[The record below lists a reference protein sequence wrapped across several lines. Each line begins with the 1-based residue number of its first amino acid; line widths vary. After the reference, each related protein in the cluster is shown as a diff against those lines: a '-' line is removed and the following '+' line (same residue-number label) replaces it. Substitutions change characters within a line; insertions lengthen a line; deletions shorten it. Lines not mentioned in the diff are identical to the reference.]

1 MRRSTGRHV
10 VAFFATMGVFWTL
23 ALPSW
28 GVDPPDN
35 GAPLVDRTP
44 SDTNELIVFF
54 RPGTDVGVFAQDRG
68 LRVVHALRS
77 DPNAFVLAAS
87 TVAEALA
94 HIPVLRQDH
103 AVIAVYPNQRTAYI
117 RTDFVPDDPYFHK
130 DTPEPGWPGQ
140 WHLINEHVA
149 GLDARVLGAWERNI
163 TGQGVT
169 IGIIDDCLETT
180 HPDLQP
186 NYVAADSW
194 DFGQNDPNPDPVYSS
209 DIHGIAVAGVAA
221 ARGGNTIGVTGAAP
235 YAGLAGLRIDFPNQT
250 TQMFVDATLYHSS
263 GSNTYIKVKNHSY
276 TLPYTYISTNAEVDA
291 LVSSAAAG
299 TIHCIAAGN
308 ERGATSE
315 DANKKDLTNRP
326 EAICVAAMG
335 SNGRFA
341 SYSCFGACVFVT
353 TPSSSSSSLFRIT
366 TTDRTGSLGYNGS
379 ADSFPDLDYTSRFG
393 GTSASSPLA
402 AGVMALVKEVQPALD
417 VRFAKHLLTLT
428 STIVDPSD
436 STVSSDGGWRT
447 NAAGFTFNQNYGF
460 GLIHADALTEHALL
474 YTGVTPLATET
485 TGMVMVN
492 RNLPGNDPD
501 GLTRTFTFN
510 STTPLEA
517 VRVYLN
523 ISHGH
528 RGEVVAYLTSPS
540 GYTSRLMAARA
551 DDSGSNIVWTFTTNA
566 FWGEIPVGTWALNVR
581 DIGTQATGRWNRYSV
596 TAQMGQLVAHPCPF
610 PPAVT
615 AIDPPAAENDG
626 VLVGAVITGSNF
638 STDSMGAILTRAGEP
653 DIVAS
658 NVNVVSGDQM
668 TCDFDLDG
676 AATGNWNIVV
686 TKADCDDAI
695 LPDAL
700 TVTLPVPDIPAD
712 FNGDG
717 FVDEADFAIFEA
729 CFTGPAVP
737 YDPNDLPPGCTLEPD
752 EDGFIAADFDRDGD
766 VDQTDFGIFQRC
778 WSGEGNPADPN
789 CANVN

>member
-1 MRRSTGRHV
+1 MRHSVRRYGV
-10 VAFFATMGVFWTL
+10 VLCAIAVACSAR

-28 GVDPPDN
+28 GIDLPVHDSPST
-35 GAPLVDRTP
+35 AQLP
-44 SDTNELIVFF
+44 SDTNELIVFLQ
-54 RPGTDVGVFAQDRG
+54 PGTDVEAFSRGRG
-68 LRVVHALRS
+68 LEVVHALRS
-77 DPNAFVLAAS
+77 DPNAYVLAAPS
-87 TVAEALA
+87 VAEALA
-94 HIPVLRQDH
+94 HVPVLRQDD

-130 DTPEPGWPGQ
+130 DTPDTGWPGQ
-140 WHLINEHVA
+140 WHLINEHVV
-149 GLDARVLGAWERNI
+149 GLDARVQGAWERNI

-235 YAGLAGLRIDFPNQT
+235 YAGLAGLRIDFQNQT
-250 TQMFVDATLYHSS
+250 TYMFVDATLYHSS
-263 GSNTYIKVKNHSY
+263 GTNTSIKVKNHSY
-276 TLPYTYISTNAEVDA
+276 TMPYTYVSSSAQVDA

-299 TIHCIAAGN
+299 TVHCHAAGN
-308 ERGATSE
+308 ERGATAE
-315 DANKKDLTNRP
+315 DANKKDVTNQP

-335 SNGRFA
+335 SNGKFA

-353 TPSSSSSSLFRIT
+353 APSSSSSNLLRIT

-379 ADSFPDLDYTSRFG
+379 GDSFPDLDYTSRFG

-417 VRFAKHLLTLT
+417 VRFAKHLLALT
-428 STIVDPSD
+428 STIVDPAD
-436 STVSSDGGWRT
+436 TTASSDGGWRT

-460 GLIHADALTEHALL
+460 GLIHADALTEHAPL
-474 YTGVTPLATET
+474 YSGVTPLATET
-485 TGMVMVN
+485 TGTFFVN
-492 RNLPGNDPD
+492 QNIPNNNPD
-501 GLTRTFTFN
+501 GLSRTFNFN

-551 DDSGSNIVWTFTTNA
+551 DDNGSNIVWTFTTNA
-566 FWGEIPVGTWALNVR
+566 FWGEIPAGTWTLNVR
-581 DIGTQATGRWNRYSV
+581 DIGNQATGRWSRFSV
-596 TAQMGQLVAHPCPF
+596 TAQMGQLIAHPCSS
-610 PPAVT
+610 PPVVT
-615 AIDPPAAENDG
+615 AMDPTVAENEG
-626 VLVGAVITGSNF
+626 LLAGALITGSNF
-638 STDSMGAILTRAGEP
+638 SADSTGAKLTLAGEP

-658 NVNVVSGDQM
+658 NVNVISSDQM
-668 TCDFDLDG
+668 ICDFDLDG
-676 AATGNWNIVV
+676 VATGSWNLVV
-686 TKADCDDAI
+686 TKTDCDDAI
-695 LPDAL
+695 LSDAL
-700 TVTLPVPDIPAD
+700 TVTLPAPDIPGD
-712 FNGDG
+712 FDGDG
-717 FVDEADFAIFEA
+717 DVDEADFAIFEA
-729 CFTGPAVP
+729 CVTGPGIP
-737 YDPNDLPPGCTLEPD
+737 YDPQNLPSGCTLVPD
-752 EDGFIAADFDRDGD
+752 AEGIIAADFDRDGD
-766 VDQTDFGIFQRC
+766 VDQTDFGVFQRC
-778 WSGEGNPADPN
+778 WSGENNPADPA
-789 CANVN
+789 CAN